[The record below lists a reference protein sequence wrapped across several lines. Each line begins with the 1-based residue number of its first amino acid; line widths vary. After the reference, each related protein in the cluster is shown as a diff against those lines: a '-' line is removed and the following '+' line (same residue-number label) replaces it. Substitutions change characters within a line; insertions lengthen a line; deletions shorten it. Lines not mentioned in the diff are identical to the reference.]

1 MLPPARDFV
10 SDAYAHCKF
19 IGYAGDPTPLFV
31 AAGVGGLM
39 DDGFVNLDE
48 QPATGFIARCAELR
62 YWPRATAREK
72 VPAGARA

>member
-1 MLPPARDFV
+1 
-10 SDAYAHCKF
+10 
-19 IGYAGDPTPLFV
+19 V